1 MNIPTEWSFAF
12 FDLGSKEISR
22 RGRLHRNLRR
32 VGAAIHSQSV
42 YCMPY
47 SPHSFQLLKDLD
59 SDVFVVKA
67 DIDSAQIDELVSAYD
82 IFISDLMREISQKI
96 DDLEDAKA
104 VSTDMATRRGYT
116 KRYNKMNERLDH
128 LEYVLQLRQNPDIMN
143 KVEEFKQR
151 VIQIDDNEPGKLI

>member
-1 MNIPTEWSFAF
+1 MNTPTEWSFAF
-12 FDLGSKEISR
+12 FDLGSKETSR